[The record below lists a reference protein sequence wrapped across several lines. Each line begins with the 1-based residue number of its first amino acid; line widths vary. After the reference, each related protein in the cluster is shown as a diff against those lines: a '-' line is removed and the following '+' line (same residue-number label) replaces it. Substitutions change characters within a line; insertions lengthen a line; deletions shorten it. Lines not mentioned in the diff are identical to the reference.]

1 MVRSMEKTYKV
12 NKSKTLRQ
20 TTQQNK
26 CKNWYKKR
34 LKLIKKTTKN
44 KFSSF
49 ICDYNSMNN
58 YFKNTVTIKTERWKS
73 KLANSFSFFAL
84 WLTFLWFHP
93 FPLIGFS
100 FRSFFCVSCHRKY
113 LYTRLCQKKKYRKL
127 NLQALRYNPTNA
139 YSISTC
145 F

>member
-1 MVRSMEKTYKV
+1 
-12 NKSKTLRQ
+12 
-20 TTQQNK
+20 
-26 CKNWYKKR
+26 
-34 LKLIKKTTKN
+34 
-44 KFSSF
+44 
-49 ICDYNSMNN
+49 MNN

-113 LYTRLCQKKKYRKL
+113 LYTRLCQNKKKNTE
-127 NLQALRYNPTNA
+127 NLIFNRYDTIPPTRTRFPPVFSLSPFIGCVLHLFVFTLFLWEREFGKQSASPSPHKKKNPEP
-139 YSISTC
+139 
-145 F
+145 